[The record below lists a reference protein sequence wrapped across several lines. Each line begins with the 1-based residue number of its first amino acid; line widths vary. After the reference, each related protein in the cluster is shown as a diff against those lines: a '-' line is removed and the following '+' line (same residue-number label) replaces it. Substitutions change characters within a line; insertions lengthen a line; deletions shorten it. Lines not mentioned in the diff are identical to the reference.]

1 MTHRTY
7 NTPKRKCV
15 VKTRLTEDERR
26 AFEDISAENRPA
38 DSRKSDLMT
47 VEKPP
52 PNNFC
57 SNSLERW

>member
-26 AFEDISAENRPA
+26 AFEDKCAALKFEVLKVISEAYGNDQA
-38 DSRKSDLMT
+38 YQL
-47 VEKPP
+47 
-52 PNNFC
+52 
-57 SNSLERW
+57 